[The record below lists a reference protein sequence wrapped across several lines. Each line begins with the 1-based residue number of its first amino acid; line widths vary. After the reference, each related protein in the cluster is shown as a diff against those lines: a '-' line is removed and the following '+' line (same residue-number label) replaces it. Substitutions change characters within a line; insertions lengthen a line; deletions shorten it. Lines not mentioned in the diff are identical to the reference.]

1 MLRIKQVFGVSAL
14 TILSTLTM
22 VSAEAA
28 VAQWADGR
36 ILVQPRAG
44 LSDSKLEKILER
56 SGGRALGVISGID
69 VRIVQ
74 VPPKAELAVAR
85 ALANNPNIDFAEPD
99 FLIPA
104 EQTIPDDPGY
114 PNSWHLA
121 TIGSANAWDISTG
134 SGITVAVCDTGI
146 DATHPDL
153 ITELVPGWNT
163 VSNNNDTADVMG
175 HGTQVAGIIG
185 AATNNTLNVA
195 SVAWDARIMQ
205 MRVTNRSDGWAYY
218 SDIAECITWAADNGA
233 RVANVSFDVAGS
245 GTVASAASY
254 MKGKGGLVTV
264 AAGNSGGQSSYAPS
278 DTFLAI
284 SATNSSDVKASF
296 SSYGDYVDLAAPGQ
310 GILTTTKGGGM
321 GQVSGTSFSSPATAG
336 VIALMMSANP
346 SLSPDQIEIIL
357 LATSVDLGNPGK
369 DPYYG
374 SGRVDAAA
382 ATLAAVEETNN
393 DTESPSVSFIS
404 PTDATD
410 VAGDII
416 IDVLAEDNLGI
427 ASVELFVNGN
437 SVGVD
442 YVAPFGFSWDSTTA
456 LTSNSVLRATAVDA
470 AGNNN
475 TSEITVT
482 VINSASDSS
491 PPQVNIVSPADG
503 ANVSRTV
510 TLSALASDDVAIRSV
525 ELFVDGVLRCSGT
538 PSVSCSWNTRKTA
551 AGQHTISAIATDT
564 AGNSTQTSN
573 TVTIGGGSDGG
584 GGGGGSGGKGGGK
597 KK

>member
-14 TILSTLTM
+14 TILSTLTV

-56 SGGRALGVISGID
+56 SGGRAVGVISGID

-74 VPPKAELAVAR
+74 VPPKAEQAVAR

-99 FLIPA
+99 FLIAA

-114 PNSWHLA
+114 PNAWHLA
-121 TIGSANAWDISTG
+121 TIDSANAWDISTG

-153 ITELVPGWNT
+153 VSELVPGWNT
-163 VSNNNDTADVMG
+163 VSNNNDTTDVMG
-175 HGTQVAGIIG
+175 HGTQVAGVIG
-185 AATNNTLNVA
+185 AATNNALNVA
-195 SVAWDARIMQ
+195 SVAWNAKIMQ

-264 AAGNSGGQSSYAPS
+264 AAGNSGGVSSYAPS

-310 GILTTTKGGGM
+310 GILTTSKGGGM
-321 GQVSGTSFSSPATAG
+321 GQVSGTSFSSPAAAG
-336 VIALMMSANP
+336 VIALMMSANS
-346 SLSPDQIEIIL
+346 SLSPDQLETIL
-357 LATSVDLGNPGK
+357 LATSVDLGTPGK

-374 SGRVDAAA
+374 AGRVDAAA
-382 ATLAAVEETNN
+382 ATLAAAEGPVS

-404 PTDATD
+404 PTDTAD
-410 VAGDII
+410 VAGDVIVDII
-416 IDVLAEDNLGI
+416 ADDNLGVT
-427 ASVELFVNGN
+427 SVELAVNGI

-442 YVAPFGFSWDSTTA
+442 YAAPFGFSWDSTTA

-470 AGNNN
+470 AGN
-475 TSEITVT
+475 SASKEITVT
-482 VINSASDSS
+482 VTNSSSDNN
-491 PPQVNIVSPADG
+491 PPQVNIISPADG

-525 ELFVDGVLRCSGT
+525 ELFVDGVSRCSGA

-551 AGQHTISAIATDT
+551 AGQYTITAIATDT
-564 AGNSTQTSN
+564 SGNSTQTSN
-573 TVTIGGGSDGG
+573 TVTVGGDSGGG
-584 GGGGGSGGKGGGK
+584 GGKGGGGKGSGK